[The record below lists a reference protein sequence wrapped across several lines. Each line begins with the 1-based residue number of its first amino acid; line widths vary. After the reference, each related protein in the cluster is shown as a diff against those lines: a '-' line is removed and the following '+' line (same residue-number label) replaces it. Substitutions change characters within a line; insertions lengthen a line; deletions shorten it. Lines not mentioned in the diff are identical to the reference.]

1 MVVVCS
7 AGNSGAGSWKKITP
21 PGDAENIIT
30 VGAVTKRG
38 ELAPFSSVGNTADG
52 RVKPD
57 VVAVGLNSDVMGTDG
72 NLSSRQWNLLLLLR
86 LCAVW

>member
-57 VVAVGLNSDVMGTDG
+57 VVAGGFNLDGVGKEGK
-72 NLSSRQWNLLLLLR
+72 
-86 LCAVW
+86 LCPAH